1 MLFDVTDE
9 TNISH
14 FFALRYRRFFLEEDG
29 VSAVDSVA
37 DTLCKS
43 PELVG
48 KGFSPNLFFV
58 APYEV
63 AVLLDL
69 TVDRVTKNKFGG
81 NTSPT
86 SSGDLHKVSATKLT
100 ALTPYSLKKNV
111 RY

>member
-14 FFALRYRRFFLEEDG
+14 FFALRYRIFFLEEDGG

-48 KGFSPNLFFV
+48 EGFSPNFFYV

-63 AVLLDL
+63 AVM
-69 TVDRVTKNKFGG
+69 G
-81 NTSPT
+81 
-86 SSGDLHKVSATKLT
+86 
-100 ALTPYSLKKNV
+100 
-111 RY
+111 